1 MARPT
6 VAVRAVSATLLLAAV
21 LSACAGPTVSQD
33 AVAGSVQSTTAA
45 ANAPHPLTTV
55 PGVRVGEQIPAVGTA
70 AAKPVPTVLAT
81 LPVPRAARTV
91 LPDKPHPSPVKVT
104 SVDGCNR
111 AYGTASQCVPLL
123 APGGKTM
130 TCAYLKSSGLFAR
143 PLVVV
148 EDPWG
153 LLKKK
158 NARKGTTPDGRFKT
172 IAGCTD

>member
-6 VAVRAVSATLLLAAV
+6 VAVRAVSAAVLLGAV
-21 LSACAGPTVSQD
+21 LSACAGPTVPQG
-33 AVAGSVQSTTAA
+33 AAAGSVQSTTAA

-55 PGVRVGEQIPAVGTA
+55 PGVRVGVQITAVATPT
-70 AAKPVPTVLAT
+70 AKPVPTVLAT
-81 LPVPRAARTV
+81 LPVPRAAGTL
-91 LPDKPHPSPVKVT
+91 LPAKPHPSPVKVT

-123 APGGKTM
+123 APGGKAV

-148 EDPWG
+148 DDPWG

-158 NARKGTTPDGRFKT
+158 NARTGTTPDGRFKT